1 MKNKFITKAVAI
13 LLIAFIIL
21 DAVFISCFIVTG
33 EYTSSITVDKDRRVL
48 SSDEGV
54 RILVLSDL
62 QGSNYIE
69 MSWAFAAA
77 KETVRRARPD
87 LILTTGD
94 NFGNNI
100 ERHHLDAFIRFMDSF
115 GLPWGVVFGNHD
127 YNVSFPMEEYCKALE
142 ESENGIFYSLPIA
155 GSYSNYSYLVN
166 IGGED
171 VFSLIFMDNA
181 DNAFSEEH
189 IIWYEDAVKGY
200 KNKEGT
206 PLESFVFFHRPLDE
220 SVLAADA
227 YIKGESIG
235 SGEII
240 DEVRYD
246 GGEVSLFEKAAEIGS
261 TKAMFYGH
269 DHRNSAHISYRGI
282 ELCYALKTGITV
294 YFKPG
299 SLGGVV
305 IDIDSSGNYTI
316 GRVYI

>member
-1 MKNKFITKAVAI
+1 MKNKSITKAVSI
-13 LLIAFIIL
+13 LLISLIIL

-33 EYTSSITVDKDRRVL
+33 EYSSSITVDKEGCIL

-69 MSWAFAAA
+69 MSWAFSAA

-127 YNVSFPMEEYCKALE
+127 YNVSFTMEEYCEALE
-142 ESENGIFYSLPIA
+142 SSENGIFYSLPIN
-155 GSYSNYSYLVN
+155 GSYSNYSYLLN

-171 VFSLIFMDNA
+171 ILSLIFMDNA
-181 DNAFSEEH
+181 DSAFTKEH
-189 IIWYEDAVKGY
+189 ISWYEETVLS
-200 KNKEGT
+200 NKDKDGA
-206 PLESFVFFHRPLDE
+206 PLESLVFFHRPLDE

-227 YIKGESIG
+227 YSKNKSIG
-235 SGEII
+235 SGEIA
-240 DEVRYD
+240 DEVRCD
-246 GGEVSLFEKAAEIGS
+246 GGEVSLFEKAAELGS
-261 TKAMFYGH
+261 TRAMFYGH

-305 IDIDSSGNYTI
+305 IDIGSSGNYEI